1 MRCWQKIHKVKQK
14 EMQCVSDLRKNITSL
29 PPHKQDYLKNL
40 HLLVYSRN
48 QAAHALELN
57 GVFKSF
63 LALLKQMFK
72 MYNNS
77 FN

>member
-1 MRCWQKIHKVKQK
+1 M
-14 EMQCVSDLRKNITSL
+14 CVRFKKKYDLPPP
-29 PPHKQDYLKNL
+29 PPHKQDYLKCL

-72 MYNNS
+72 MFNNS